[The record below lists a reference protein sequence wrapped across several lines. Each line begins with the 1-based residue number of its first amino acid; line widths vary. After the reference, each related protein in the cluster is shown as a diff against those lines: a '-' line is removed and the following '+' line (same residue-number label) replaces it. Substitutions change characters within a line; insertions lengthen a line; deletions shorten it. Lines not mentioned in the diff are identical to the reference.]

1 MSIFDI
7 GLASSSHLYL
17 AQVAF
22 QFNLA
27 SVTGIVLAVG
37 GAALYA
43 VRSVRPQLSRDHDIF
58 FSAVGLL
65 CGLILIFYG
74 WRFDPIM
81 QFGQVL
87 LSGSAIFFV
96 VENLR
101 LRQVST
107 EQAKRTAPIVDNER
121 PVSRTYQAE
130 FDEREMFDDRSGR
143 SIRSS
148 RDVRSRDDYEDR
160 PKTRR
165 AASRNEPRLAP
176 ADERERRPRRSVDD
190 PLVDDVNDTSGGW
203 GSSSRSRTT
212 PSRSPNRSSRPKRR
226 PSENVNRPSRDDAN
240 YVDYRPIDSNDNER
254 DNWSE

>member
-1 MSIFDI
+1 MFDI

-43 VRSVRPQLSRDHDIF
+43 VRSLRPHLSRDHDIF

-107 EQAKRTAPIVDNER
+107 EQAKRGAPIVDTER
-121 PVSRTYQAE
+121 PVSRVYQAD
-130 FDEREMFDDRSGR
+130 FDDRDMFDDRSGR
-143 SIRSS
+143 SIRSG
-148 RDVRSRDDYEDR
+148 RDGRSRDDYEDR
-160 PKTRR
+160 PVRR
-165 AASRNEPRLAP
+165 TNRNEPRLAP
-176 ADERERRPRRSVDD
+176 ADRSRPRRPSDD

-203 GSSSRSRTT
+203 GSSSRSRTS
-212 PSRSPNRSSRPKRR
+212 PRSSPNRSSSRPKRR
-226 PSENVNRPSRDDAN
+226 PSENVNRPSRPDEPAN
-240 YVDYRPIDSNDNER
+240 YVDYRPIEPDDNER
-254 DNWSE
+254 DNWSQ

>member
-1 MSIFDI
+1 MSIFDL

-43 VRSVRPQLSRDHDIF
+43 VRSLRPQLSRDHDIF

-101 LRQVST
+101 LRQIST
-107 EQAKRTAPIVDNER
+107 EQAKRNPAPIVDDER
-121 PVSRTYQAE
+121 PVSIRYKA
-130 FDEREMFDDRSGR
+130 DFDDRDMFEERSGR
-143 SIRSS
+143 QRIRSS
-148 RDVRSRDDYEDR
+148 RETRSRDEYDDR
-160 PKTRR
+160 PVRRSTR
-165 AASRNEPRLAP
+165 SEPRLAP
-176 ADERERRPRRSVDD
+176 ADRSRPKRRPSDD
-190 PLVDDVNDTSGGW
+190 PLVDDVNDTSEGW
-203 GSSSRSRTT
+203 GSGSSRSRTT
-212 PSRSPNRSSRPKRR
+212 PPRGGSSNRPRRR
-226 PSENVNRPSRDDAN
+226 PAENVNRPRSDESEN
-240 YVDYRPIDSNDNER
+240 YVDYRPIEPDENER

>member
-1 MSIFDI
+1 MSIFDL

-43 VRSVRPQLSRDHDIF
+43 VRSLRPQLSRDHDIF

-107 EQAKRTAPIVDNER
+107 EQAKRGGAPIVDNER

-130 FDEREMFDDRSGR
+130 FDDRDLFDDRSER
-143 SIRSS
+143 RIRSS
-148 RDVRSRDDYEDR
+148 RDVRSRDDYEER
-160 PKTRR
+160 PTRR
-165 AASRNEPRLAP
+165 TTSRNEPRLAP
-176 ADERERRPRRSVDD
+176 AERRTTRRSADD

-212 PSRSPNRSSRPKRR
+212 PSRSSSNRSSSRPKRR

-240 YVDYRPIDSNDNER
+240 YVDYRPIEPDDNER

>member
-130 FDEREMFDDRSGR
+130 FDDREMFDERAER
-143 SIRSS
+143 RIRSS
-148 RDVRSRDDYEDR
+148 RDVRSRDDYEER
-160 PKTRR
+160 PTRR
-165 AASRNEPRLAP
+165 PTSRNEPRLAP
-176 ADERERRPRRSVDD
+176 AERRPTRRSADD

-203 GSSSRSRTT
+203 GSGSRSRTT
-212 PSRSPNRSSRPKRR
+212 PSRSPNRSARPKRR

-240 YVDYRPIDSNDNER
+240 YVDYRPIDPNDNER